1 MDYQQILELVK
12 EVSKAGLTNFE
23 YTEGNIRIAMSC
35 PQPEEKIVVPASN
48 IALQEAIGV
57 SANSVNGANT
67 AGTEGVAA
75 TAAAQSQAAEAVG
88 EKGGNLVK
96 SPLVGTFYAAPS
108 EDAEPFIKVG
118 DTVKKGQT
126 LAIVEAMKLMNEIES
141 EFDGVV
147 TEILVENEEN
157 VEYGTAVIQNSVIL
171 IRYEFKS
178 DFLKLN
184 KSEALTES
192 KNRFFINISKAVNR
206 LEENYEIRN

>member
-1 MDYQQILELVK
+1 M
-12 EVSKAGLTNFE
+12 
-23 YTEGNIRIAMSC
+23 
-35 PQPEEKIVVPASN
+35 PASN

-157 VEYGTAVIQNSVIL
+157 VEYGQPLFRIQ
-171 IRYEFKS
+171 
-178 DFLKLN
+178 
-184 KSEALTES
+184 
-192 KNRFFINISKAVNR
+192 
-206 LEENYEIRN
+206 